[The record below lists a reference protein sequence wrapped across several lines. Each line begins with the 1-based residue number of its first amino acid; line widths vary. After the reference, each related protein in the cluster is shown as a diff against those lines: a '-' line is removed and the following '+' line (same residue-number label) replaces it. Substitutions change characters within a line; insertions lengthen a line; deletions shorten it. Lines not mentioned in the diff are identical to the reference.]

1 MKKAI
6 IALAA
11 MAASSAAVAGPS
23 WTYIDGA
30 YLRGSSAEQAGTD
43 KVQGYELAGS
53 FGFANIWHVAGAY
66 GAAENDV
73 GPNAAEI
80 EDYYTITGGVH
91 PAITDNTDFVAEIGY
106 TSWALLNTPVNS
118 VATTSQDATA
128 YDLTVGVR
136 SMLSDRFEL
145 NGFLTYQAGDTDAA
159 SGTKDK
165 FQIFAPSVGGQYFFT
180 DALSVNLAYTW
191 GDVQSSVTGGTF
203 IAADTARFGVRWS
216 F

>member
-1 MKKAI
+1 MKKVI

-11 MAASSAAVAGPS
+11 MAASTGALAGPS

-106 TSWALLNTPVNS
+106 TGWSLLNVD
-118 VATTSQDATA
+118 VANGGASADATA
-128 YDLTVGVR
+128 YNLTVGVR

-145 NGFLTYQAGDTDAA
+145 NAFLTYQAGDTDSSAA
-159 SGTKDK
+159 TTGDK
-165 FQIFAPSVGGQYFFT
+165 FQVFAPSVGGQYFFT
-180 DALSVNLAYTW
+180 DNFSVNLAYTW
-191 GDVQSSVTGGTF
+191 GDVQSSVVSGGLGT
-203 IAADTARFGVRWS
+203 ADTGRFGVRWS